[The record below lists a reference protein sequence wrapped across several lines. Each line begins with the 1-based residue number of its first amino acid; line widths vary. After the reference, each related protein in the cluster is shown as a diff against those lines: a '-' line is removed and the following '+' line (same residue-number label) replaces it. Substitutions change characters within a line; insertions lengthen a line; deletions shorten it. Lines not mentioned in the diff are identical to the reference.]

1 MQPLASSQGSRRTGV
16 SAPTFQ
22 APQSGKEPPT
32 LPPAFDC
39 GILHGGHLQRQTA
52 TPLRILYTYITLY
65 WAQTYCAKAVA
76 LPIDSGEDCAL
87 RIYSCE
93 LTLSVWT
100 GWQVSG
106 KRDTTMT

>member
-39 GILHGGHLQRQTA
+39 GYPAWGPFATSNG

-93 LTLSVWT
+93 FTLCVWT